1 MNIRC
6 LCCGHTIQLGAPYDA
21 FTGPLRCVVCKQL
34 LKVRIEDG
42 QLRSIELESKP
53 VTATRASASTPNPH

>member
-6 LCCGHTIQLGAPYDA
+6 LRCGHTIQLDAPYDA

-34 LKVRIEDG
+34 LKVRIEGG
-42 QLRSIELESKP
+42 QLRSIELESTP
-53 VTATRASASTPNPH
+53 VTATRASASKPNPQ